1 MRSETY
7 CRRLFVVGALWNW
20 GVAVLVTSLAA
31 LELQALSWFLND
43 IPESFLWFY
52 ASMGV
57 VAVFGVGYYWV
68 AQDVR
73 RNRNIIKMGILG
85 KMLVFVLIIPA
96 WLSGEV
102 TALTAAAA
110 TVDLVFTILFID
122 VLMKN
127 PA

>member
-1 MRSETY
+1 MRSDAY

-20 GVAVLVTSLAA
+20 AVAVLLTSLAA
-31 LELQALSWFLND
+31 LELPALSWFLND

-52 ASMGV
+52 ACMGIV
-57 VAVFGVGYYWV
+57 VVFGLGYYWV

-85 KMLVFVLIIPA
+85 KTLVFVLIIPA

-122 VLMKN
+122 VLMKT

>member
-1 MRSETY
+1 
-7 CRRLFVVGALWNW
+7 VGALWNW
-20 GVAVLVTSLAA
+20 AVVALFVPLAA
-31 LELQALSWFLND
+31 FDLEALSWFLND
-43 IPESFLWFY
+43 IPESFLWYYLFI
-52 ASMGV
+52 GL

-68 AQDVR
+68 AQAPR
-73 RNRNIIKMGILG
+73 ANRDIIKMGVLG
-85 KMLVFVLIIPA
+85 KSVVFLLIIPA

-102 TALTAAAA
+102 TILVAAAA

>member
-1 MRSETY
+1 MRSESY
-7 CRRLFVVGALWNW
+7 CRRLFTVGALWNW
-20 GVAVLVTSLAA
+20 AVVALFVPLAA
-31 LELQALSWFLND
+31 FDLEALSWFLND
-43 IPESFLWFY
+43 IPESFLWYYLFI
-52 ASMGV
+52 GL

-68 AQDVR
+68 AQAPR
-73 RNRNIIKMGILG
+73 ANRDIIKMGVLG
-85 KMLVFVLIIPA
+85 KSVVFLLIIPA

-102 TALTAAAA
+102 TILVAAAA

>member
-31 LELQALSWFLND
+31 LELHALSWFLND

-73 RNRNIIKMGILG
+73 RNRNIIKMGVLG
-85 KMLVFVLIIPA
+85 KTLVFVLIIPA